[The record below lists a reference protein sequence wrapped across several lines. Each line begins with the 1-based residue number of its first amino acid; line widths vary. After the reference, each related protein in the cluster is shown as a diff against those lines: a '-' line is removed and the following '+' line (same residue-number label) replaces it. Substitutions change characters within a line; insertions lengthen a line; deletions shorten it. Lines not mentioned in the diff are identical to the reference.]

1 MRPVGGA
8 IFGWLGDTVGRKTAL
23 EISIVL
29 MLIPSVTIALLPGFS
44 SLGAGAT
51 ALLVVL
57 RLCQGIAV
65 GGELV
70 TAFVFVAEQAPSRRS
85 APFWTALV
93 LGGSNCG
100 TLLGIGVV
108 AVVRNSMSRSAL
120 YRYGWRLCFAL
131 GLPLGLVG
139 VVLRRGIHGAEE
151 PEELANASHNP
162 LARVWRSKRREVVC
176 VAGVVSLW
184 CGGFYSAHI
193 WMGIYFSERIGG
205 LKPIKH
211 GYAVNAGMLAVL
223 CILFVPY
230 AHHARAAPSLPTDA
244 NARQALLRGQLG
256 VAIVSLPAF
265 GLLAVSRTQLA
276 AVLAQFAFAL
286 SLASFG
292 AGMPYFLVATFP
304 PHIRVAAIGIAY
316 NIAQALFG
324 GTAPVVMTALARIHP
339 VLPGLGLALLAIV
352 SHASLRALDALKN
365 TVQHQEHVSL
375 EFAQTGKDD
384 GERNDNQHE
393 HKKSAMGSSAI
404 QTGFDQCTEERDPQ
418 YDDRDSPNN
427 LISSPTPVSSSPK
440 PAFPPQA
447 PTPAPASMKCIDR
460 RVGPTTATSSL
471 HRDLPRDKLV
481 DSTSRTA
488 EFV

>member
-1 MRPVGGA
+1 MRPIGGA

-23 EISIVL
+23 ELSIVL

-44 SLGAGAT
+44 SIGGGAT
-51 ALLVVL
+51 ALLILL

-70 TAFVFVAEQAPSRRS
+70 TAFVFVAEQAPSRQS

-93 LGGSNCG
+93 LGGSNSG

-108 AVVRNSMSRSAL
+108 AIVRNSMSRSAL

-131 GLPLGLVG
+131 GLPLGLIG
-139 VVLRRGIHGAEE
+139 VILRRGIHGAEE
-151 PEELANASHNP
+151 PEELAISHNP
-162 LARVWRSKRREVVC
+162 LAGVWRSKKREVLC

-205 LKPIKH
+205 LKPIRH
-211 GYAVNAGMLAVL
+211 GYAINAGMLAVL

-230 AHHARAAPSLPTDA
+230 AHHARAAPNVPTDA
-244 NARQALLRGQLG
+244 NARLALLRGQLG

-292 AGMPYFLVATFP
+292 AGMPYFLVAAFP

-316 NIAQALFG
+316 NIAQALIG
-324 GTAPVVMTALARIHP
+324 GTAPVVMTALTRIHP
-339 VLPGLGLALLAIV
+339 VLPGLGLALLALL
-352 SHASLRALDALKN
+352 SHASLRALDALKS
-365 TVQHQEHVSL
+365 TEQHEGPVSL
-375 EFAQTGKDD
+375 EFAQICKDD
-384 GERNDNQHE
+384 DGRHDNQHE
-393 HKKSAMGSSAI
+393 HQNTTLDSSNR
-404 QTGFDQCTEERDPQ
+404 QTGFDRCNQGCDPRIS
-418 YDDRDSPNN
+418 DRDASNE
-427 LISSPTPVSSSPK
+427 SSTSPK
-440 PAFPPQA
+440 PESYMPTPSLPPAA
-447 PTPAPASMKCIDR
+447 PTPSSSSITCIDKR
-460 RVGPTTATSSL
+460 IGLTTGTSGL
-471 HRDLPRDKLV
+471 HNDLARDKSV
-481 DSTSRTA
+481 DSASLTA
-488 EFV
+488 DFV